1 MSSIRPGRAHA
12 FWVTAPFSGEIRS
25 ERLPAP
31 KPGEVL
37 VETLYTAVSRG
48 TEAIVCAGRVPADQH
63 VLMRCPFQAGE
74 FPFPVKY
81 GYSNVGRVLAGPDE
95 LVGRTVF
102 TLFPH
107 QTRFVVPAEA
117 VHPLPADV
125 PPARAVLAPS
135 METALNG
142 LWDAAPRIG
151 DRMLVIGAGV
161 VGTLAAWLAS
171 RIPGIELRLVD
182 IDAERRELLR
192 PLGVPFALPEE
203 VTGEVD
209 LVVHASGAPEALARA
224 LSWLGFE
231 GRVIELSWFG
241 DTPVPLPL
249 GSAFHSRRLTIRSSQ
264 VGHIAPCQRP
274 RWDRRR
280 RMAKALELLAD
291 PALDALITGESRFE
305 ELPEVLPRLARD
317 SRGTLC
323 HRIVYGTAGDDAA
336 DREGTASGHLGGMPQ
351 ARSAAPAGGAMNGA
365 SARSSTPSIGP
376 ASSPSRRNI
385 SLAGSSPGMSTRSG
399 AGQKPKRA

>member
-1 MSSIRPGRAHA
+1 MRADNA
-12 FWVTAPFSGEIRS
+12 RAYWATAPFAGEIRS

-48 TEAIVCAGRVPADQH
+48 TEAIVCAGRVPTDQSAA
-63 VLMRCPFQAGE
+63 MRCPFQAGD

-81 GYSNVGRVLAGPDE
+81 GYSNVGRVLAGPPE

-107 QTRFVVPAEA
+107 QTRFLVPAEA
-117 VHPLPADV
+117 VHPLPPEV
-125 PPARAVLAPS
+125 PPGRAVLAAS

-151 DRMLVIGAGV
+151 DRMLVVGAGV
-161 VGTLAAWLAS
+161 VGALAARLAA
-171 RIPGIELRLVD
+171 RIPGLELRLVD
-182 IDAERRELLR
+182 IDPERGTLLR
-192 PLGVPFALPEE
+192 PLGIPFALPEE

-209 LVVHASGAPEALARA
+209 LVLHASGAPEALARA

-241 DTPVPLPL
+241 DASVPLPL

-264 VGHIAPCQRP
+264 VGHVATCQRP
-274 RWDRRR
+274 RWSRRR

-291 PALDALITGESRFE
+291 PALDALITGESRFAD
-305 ELPEVLPRLARD
+305 LPEVLPRLAREA
-317 SRGTLC
+317 RGVLC
-323 HRIVYGTAGDDAA
+323 HRIVYGTDGDGAA
-336 DREGTASGHLGGMPQ
+336 DRRAGGGGP
-351 ARSAAPAGGAMNGA
+351 RAAPVAPAAGA
-365 SARSSTPSIGP
+365 AR
-376 ASSPSRRNI
+376 RR
-385 SLAGSSPGMSTRSG
+385 R
-399 AGQKPKRA
+399 RA